1 MVVDRLSAKQA
12 CTEEYNANQVVK
24 ITSRNTQH
32 LLSIKKRLLA
42 NCNSVNMLYWQ
53 SFRLHTGQTRGLR
66 LTRTQRQFACLGLPD
81 LSSIKLFGIFLSLRN
96 TLLSSV
102 KLWSW
107 SGENLQSR
115 ICGLKFHMY
124 MNPWVTRWV
133 GGQTCSSLPP
143 PAHRLDISLSEYWC
157 VSMCTC
163 THTQL
168 CVPRGII
175 NPVSLKTMGK
185 KNIFTQPCL
194 GFSQRYISV
203 RKMSKYSSHRLKSY
217 SKNQETSNQMRRIR
231 ST

>member
-12 CTEEYNANQVVK
+12 CTEQYNANQVVK

-53 SFRLHTGQTRGLR
+53 SFRLHTGQTWGLR

-102 KLWSW
+102 KLWIW
-107 SGENLQSR
+107 SGENLQFR
-115 ICGLKFHMY
+115 VCGLKFHIY

-133 GGQTCSSLPP
+133 GGQNRPSLPP
-143 PAHRLDISLSEYWC
+143 PAHRLAVSLSEYWC
-157 VSMCTC
+157 VSVCTC
-163 THTQL
+163 THNLL

-175 NPVSLKTMGK
+175 NPVSLKTTEK
-185 KNIFTQPCL
+185 KNIFTQPCS

-203 RKMSKYSSHRLKSY
+203 RKMSKYSSHHLKSY
-217 SKNQETSNQMRRIR
+217 S
-231 ST
+231 